1 MFWKRFNVLIKIVIS
16 YRILA
21 GEFSDLQC
29 LNWTPWFHSGLDHS
43 LLYWVRFANF
53 LNSVKMCCFKATR
66 NWVFHKTF
74 SWSKIIDCI
83 RCSSGASASLHWFE
97 IIIKPR
103 KTPKQSTFF
112 GFPCLVFFYSHI
124 NLCGSSKISSRVF
137 FFLKS
142 IVFLHLLQKVMA
154 SQPGLS

>member
-1 MFWKRFNVLIKIVIS
+1 MLRENVLKEVPRLNKNCHKLPNIS
-16 YRILA
+16 QRILRSPMPNEHPDFIVVWITA
-21 GEFSDLQC
+21 YFIESDLQISWIQWRC
-29 LNWTPWFHSGLDHS
+29 VASKPLVTESSIKLFH
-43 LLYWVRFANF
+43 
-53 LNSVKMCCFKATR
+53 
-66 NWVFHKTF
+66 
-74 SWSKIIDCI
+74 DCI

-124 NLCGSSKISSRVF
+124 NLWGSSKISSRVF